1 MKYDICLFGGCSVDL
16 MFYEKEDGT
25 YNKTPD
31 KIVPGGKASNQ
42 AVAASRAGATV
53 TIITRIGKDKI
64 GETIFNNFKYNQ
76 VDTSNI
82 EMINGLKNDFSEIY
96 IDLETKDNE
105 IIRNNTAINS
115 FTPDMIDKYK
125 EVILNS
131 KIILSQLKIPANVS
145 DELINFCYENNK
157 PIIVTPCNPDKL
169 SLSLIDKITIITAN
183 KKECQALFKTD
194 NIEEC
199 VTKYP
204 NKLIVTLGTEGVI
217 YHDGTSIQKIPAIIS
232 DNLQDTT
239 GAGDTFNGNLAYC
252 LTHGYNLKDAIT
264 RSQYASAMKVQV
276 PTAQAGMPYK
286 EELNKYVSEL
296 EDQ

>member
-1 MKYDICLFGGCSVDL
+1 MKYDICIFGGCSVDL

-42 AVAASRAGATV
+42 AVAASRAGAKV

-64 GETIFNNFKYNQ
+64 GETIFNNLKYNE

-82 EMINGLKNDFSEIY
+82 EMIPNLKNDFSEIY

-105 IIRNNTAINS
+105 IIRNTNAINS
-115 FTPDMIDKYK
+115 FTIDMIDKYK
-125 EVILNS
+125 DILLNS
-131 KIILSQLKIPANVS
+131 KMVASQLKVPKNVS
-145 DELINFCYENNK
+145 DTLINFCYENNI

-169 SLSLIDKITIITAN
+169 SLDLIDKISIITAN
-183 KKECQALFKTD
+183 KKECEAIFNTA

-204 NKLIVTLGTEGVI
+204 NKLIVTLGTKGVI
-217 YHDGTSIQKIPAIIS
+217 YHDGTSIVRLPAILS
-232 DNLQDTT
+232 DNLKDTT

-252 LTHGYNLKDAIT
+252 LTHGYTLNDAIV
-264 RSQYASAMKVQV
+264 RSQYASSMKVQV
-276 PTAQAGMPYK
+276 PTAQAGMPDK
-286 EELNKYVSEL
+286 EELDRYV
-296 EDQ
+296 EDLNN

>member
-1 MKYDICLFGGCSVDL
+1 MKYDICIFGGCSVDL

-42 AVAASRAGATV
+42 AVAASRAGAKV

-64 GETIFNNFKYNQ
+64 GETIFNNLKYNE

-82 EMINGLKNDFSEIY
+82 EMIPNLKNDFSEIY

-105 IIRNNTAINS
+105 IIRNTNAINS
-115 FTPDMIDKYK
+115 FTIDMIDKYK
-125 EVILNS
+125 DILLNS
-131 KIILSQLKIPANVS
+131 KMVASQLKVPKNVS
-145 DELINFCYENNK
+145 DTLINFCYENNI

-169 SLSLIDKITIITAN
+169 SLDLIDKISIITAN
-183 KKECQALFKTD
+183 EKECEAIFNTN

-204 NKLIVTLGTEGVI
+204 NKLIVTLGTKGVI
-217 YHDGTSIQKIPAIIS
+217 YHDGTSIVRLPAILS
-232 DNLQDTT
+232 DNLKDTT

-252 LTHGYNLKDAIT
+252 LTHGYTLNDAIV
-264 RSQYASAMKVQV
+264 RSQYASSMKVQV
-276 PTAQAGMPYK
+276 PTAQAGMPDK
-286 EELNKYVSEL
+286 EELDRYV
-296 EDQ
+296 EDLNN

>member
-1 MKYDICLFGGCSVDL
+1 MKYDICIFGGCSVDL

-25 YNKTPD
+25 YNTNPD

-42 AVAASRAGATV
+42 AVAASRAGAKV

-64 GETIFNNFKYNQ
+64 GETIYNNLKYND

-82 EMINGLKNDFSEIY
+82 EMIPNLKNDFSEIY

-105 IIRNNTAINS
+105 IIRNTSSINS
-115 FTPDMIDKYK
+115 FTVDMIEKYRD
-125 EVILNS
+125 VLLNS
-131 KIILSQLKIPANVS
+131 SIIASQLKVPKNVS
-145 DELINFCYENNK
+145 DSLINFCYENNK

-169 SLSLIDKITIITAN
+169 SLDLIDKISIITAN
-183 KKECQALFKTD
+183 QKECETIFKTT

-204 NKLIVTLGTEGVI
+204 NKLIVTLGKEGVI
-217 YHDGTSIQKIPAIIS
+217 YHDGTNIVRLPAILS
-232 DNLQDTT
+232 DNLKDTT

-252 LTHGYNLKDAIT
+252 LTHGYTLKDAIV
-264 RSQYASAMKVQV
+264 RSQYASSMKVQV
-276 PTAQAGMPYK
+276 PTAQAGMPDK
-286 EELNKYVSEL
+286 EELDKYV
-296 EDQ
+296 EDFNN

>member
-1 MKYDICLFGGCSVDL
+1 MKYDICIFGGCSVDL

-25 YNKTPD
+25 YNKSPD

-42 AVAASRAGATV
+42 AVAASRAGAKV

-64 GETIFNNFKYNQ
+64 GETIYNNLKYNE

-82 EMINGLKNDFSEIY
+82 EMIPNLKNDFSEIY

-105 IIRNNTAINS
+105 IIRNNSAINS
-115 FTPDMIDKYK
+115 FTIDMIDKYK
-125 EVILNS
+125 DILLSS
-131 KIILSQLKIPANVS
+131 KLVASQLKVPKDVS
-145 DELINFCYENNK
+145 DYLINFCYENNK

-169 SLSLIDKITIITAN
+169 SLDLIDKISIITAN
-183 KKECQALFKTD
+183 QKECEAIFNTS

-204 NKLIVTLGTEGVI
+204 NKLIVTLGKEGVI
-217 YHDGTSIQKIPAIIS
+217 YHDGTNIVRLPAILS
-232 DNLQDTT
+232 DNLKDTT

-252 LTHGYNLKDAIT
+252 LTHGYSLKDAIV
-264 RSQYASAMKVQV
+264 RSQYASSMKVQV
-276 PTAQAGMPYK
+276 PTAQAGMPDK
-286 EELNKYVSEL
+286 EELDEYI
-296 EDQ
+296 EDLNI

>member
-1 MKYDICLFGGCSVDL
+1 MKYDICIFGGCSVDL

-25 YNKTPD
+25 YNTNPD

-42 AVAASRAGATV
+42 AVAASRAGAKV

-64 GETIFNNFKYNQ
+64 GETIYNNLKYND

-82 EMINGLKNDFSEIY
+82 EMIPNLKNDFSEIY

-105 IIRNNTAINS
+105 IIRNTSSINS
-115 FTPDMIDKYK
+115 FTVDMIEKYK
-125 EVILNS
+125 DVLLNS
-131 KIILSQLKIPANVS
+131 SIIASQLKVPKNVS
-145 DELINFCYENNK
+145 DSLINFCYENNK

-169 SLSLIDKITIITAN
+169 SLDLIDKISIITAN
-183 KKECQALFKTD
+183 QKECETIFKTT

-204 NKLIVTLGTEGVI
+204 NKLIVTLGKEGVI
-217 YHDGTSIQKIPAIIS
+217 YHDGTNIVRLPAILS
-232 DNLQDTT
+232 DNLKDTT

-252 LTHGYNLKDAIT
+252 LTHGYTLKDAIV
-264 RSQYASAMKVQV
+264 RSLYASSMKVQV
-276 PTAQAGMPYK
+276 PTAQAGMPDK
-286 EELNKYVSEL
+286 EELDKYV
-296 EDQ
+296 EDFNN

>member
-1 MKYDICLFGGCSVDL
+1 MKYDICIFGGCSVDL

-25 YNKTPD
+25 YNTNPD

-42 AVAASRAGATV
+42 AVAASRAGAKV

-64 GETIFNNFKYNQ
+64 GETIYNNLKYND

-82 EMINGLKNDFSEIY
+82 EMIPNLKNDFSEIY

-105 IIRNNTAINS
+105 IIRNTSSINS
-115 FTPDMIDKYK
+115 FTVDMIEKYK
-125 EVILNS
+125 DVLLNS
-131 KIILSQLKIPANVS
+131 SIIASQLKVPKNVS
-145 DELINFCYENNK
+145 DSLINFCYENNK

-169 SLSLIDKITIITAN
+169 SLDLIDKISIITAN
-183 KKECQALFKTD
+183 QKECETIFKTT

-204 NKLIVTLGTEGVI
+204 NKLIVTLGKEGVI
-217 YHDGTSIQKIPAIIS
+217 YHDGTNIVILPAILS
-232 DNLQDTT
+232 DNLKDTT

-252 LTHGYNLKDAIT
+252 LTHGYTLKDAIV
-264 RSQYASAMKVQV
+264 RSQYASSMKVQV
-276 PTAQAGMPYK
+276 PTAQAGMPDK
-286 EELNKYVSEL
+286 EELDKYV
-296 EDQ
+296 EDFNN

>member
-1 MKYDICLFGGCSVDL
+1 MKYDICIFGGCSVDL

-25 YNKTPD
+25 YNTNPD

-42 AVAASRAGATV
+42 AVAASRAGAKV

-64 GETIFNNFKYNQ
+64 GETIYNNLKYND

-82 EMINGLKNDFSEIY
+82 EMIPNLKNDFSEIY

-105 IIRNNTAINS
+105 IIRNTASINS
-115 FTPDMIDKYK
+115 FTVDMIEKYK
-125 EVILNS
+125 DVLLNS
-131 KIILSQLKIPANVS
+131 SIIASQLKVPKNVS
-145 DELINFCYENNK
+145 DSLINFCYENNK

-169 SLSLIDKITIITAN
+169 SLDLIDKISIITAN
-183 KKECQALFKTD
+183 QKECETIFKTT

-204 NKLIVTLGTEGVI
+204 NKLIVTLGKEGVI
-217 YHDGTSIQKIPAIIS
+217 YHDGTNIVRLPAILS
-232 DNLQDTT
+232 DNLKDTT

-252 LTHGYNLKDAIT
+252 LTHGYTLKDAIV
-264 RSQYASAMKVQV
+264 RSQYASSMKVQV
-276 PTAQAGMPYK
+276 PTAQAGMPDK
-286 EELNKYVSEL
+286 EELDKYV
-296 EDQ
+296 EDFNN

>member
-1 MKYDICLFGGCSVDL
+1 MKYDICIFGGSSVDF

-42 AVAASRAGATV
+42 AVAASRAGAKV

-64 GETIFNNFKYNQ
+64 GETIYNNFKYND

-82 EMINGLKNDFSEIY
+82 EMIDELKNDFSEVY

-105 IIRNNTAINS
+105 IIRNNSAINS
-115 FTPDMIDKYK
+115 FTEDMIEKYK
-125 EVILNS
+125 DVLLNS
-131 KIILSQLKIPANVS
+131 RLIVSQLKVPKNVS
-145 DELINFCYENNK
+145 DKLINFCYENNK

-169 SLSLIDKITIITAN
+169 SLDLIDKISIITAN
-183 KKECQALFKTD
+183 KRECEAIFKTN

-217 YHDGTSIQKIPAIIS
+217 YHNGTNIVRLPAILS
-232 DNLQDTT
+232 DNLKDTT

-252 LTHGYNLKDAIT
+252 LTHDYELKDAIV
-264 RSQYASAMKVQV
+264 RSQYAASMKVQV
-276 PTAQAGMPYK
+276 PTAQAGMPDK
-286 EELNKYVSEL
+286 EELDKYV
-296 EDQ
+296 EDLSN

>member
-1 MKYDICLFGGCSVDL
+1 MKYDICIFGGCSVDL

-25 YNKTPD
+25 YNTNPD

-42 AVAASRAGATV
+42 AVAASRAGAKV

-64 GETIFNNFKYNQ
+64 GETIYNNLKYND

-82 EMINGLKNDFSEIY
+82 EMIPNLKNDFSEIY

-105 IIRNNTAINS
+105 IIRNTSSINS
-115 FTPDMIDKYK
+115 FTVDMIEKYK
-125 EVILNS
+125 DVLLNS
-131 KIILSQLKIPANVS
+131 SIIASQLKVPKNVS
-145 DELINFCYENNK
+145 DSLINFCYENNK

-169 SLSLIDKITIITAN
+169 SLDLIDKISIITAN
-183 KKECQALFKTD
+183 QKECETIFNTT

-204 NKLIVTLGTEGVI
+204 NKLIVTLGKEGVI
-217 YHDGTSIQKIPAIIS
+217 YHDGTNIVRLPAILS
-232 DNLQDTT
+232 DNLKDTT

-252 LTHGYNLKDAIT
+252 LTHGYTLKGAIV
-264 RSQYASAMKVQV
+264 RSQYASSMKVQV
-276 PTAQAGMPYK
+276 PTAQAGMPDK
-286 EELNKYVSEL
+286 EELDKYV
-296 EDQ
+296 EDFNN

>member
-1 MKYDICLFGGCSVDL
+1 MKYDICIFGGCSVDL

-25 YNKTPD
+25 YNTNPD

-42 AVAASRAGATV
+42 AVAASRAGAKV

-64 GETIFNNFKYNQ
+64 GETIYNNLKYND

-82 EMINGLKNDFSEIY
+82 EMIPNLINDFSEIY

-105 IIRNNTAINS
+105 IIRNTSSINS
-115 FTPDMIDKYK
+115 FTVDMIEKYK
-125 EVILNS
+125 DVLLNS
-131 KIILSQLKIPANVS
+131 SIIASQLKVPKNVS
-145 DELINFCYENNK
+145 DSLINFCYENNK

-169 SLSLIDKITIITAN
+169 SLDLIDKISIITAN
-183 KKECQALFKTD
+183 QKECETIFKTT

-204 NKLIVTLGTEGVI
+204 NKLIVTLGKEGVI
-217 YHDGTSIQKIPAIIS
+217 YHDGTNIVRLPAILS
-232 DNLQDTT
+232 DNLKDTT

-252 LTHGYNLKDAIT
+252 LTHGYTLKDAIV
-264 RSQYASAMKVQV
+264 RSQYASSMKVQV
-276 PTAQAGMPYK
+276 PTAQAGMPDK
-286 EELNKYVSEL
+286 EELDKYV
-296 EDQ
+296 EDFNN

>member
-1 MKYDICLFGGCSVDL
+1 MKYDICIFGGCSVDL

-25 YNKTPD
+25 YNTNPD

-42 AVAASRAGATV
+42 AVAASRAGAKV

-64 GETIFNNFKYNQ
+64 GETIYNNLKYND

-82 EMINGLKNDFSEIY
+82 EMIPNLKNDFSEIY

-105 IIRNNTAINS
+105 IIRNTSSINS
-115 FTPDMIDKYK
+115 FTVDMIEKYK
-125 EVILNS
+125 DVLLNS
-131 KIILSQLKIPANVS
+131 SIIASQLKVPKNVS
-145 DELINFCYENNK
+145 DSLINFCYENNK

-169 SLSLIDKITIITAN
+169 SLDLIDKISIITAN
-183 KKECQALFKTD
+183 QKECETIFKTT

-204 NKLIVTLGTEGVI
+204 NKLIVTLGKEGVI
-217 YHDGTSIQKIPAIIS
+217 YHDGTNIVRLPAILS
-232 DNLQDTT
+232 DNLKDTT

-252 LTHGYNLKDAIT
+252 LTHGYTLKDAIV
-264 RSQYASAMKVQV
+264 RSQYASSMKVQV
-276 PTAQAGMPYK
+276 PTTQAGMPDK
-286 EELNKYVSEL
+286 EELDKYV
-296 EDQ
+296 EDFNN

>member
-1 MKYDICLFGGCSVDL
+1 MKYDICIFGGCSVDL

-25 YNKTPD
+25 YNTNPD

-42 AVAASRAGATV
+42 AVAASRAGAKV

-64 GETIFNNFKYNQ
+64 GETIYNNLKYNE
-76 VDTSNI
+76 VDTANI
-82 EMINGLKNDFSEIY
+82 EMVQGIKNDFAEIY

-105 IIRNNTAINS
+105 IIRNSNAINS
-115 FTPDMIDKYK
+115 FTPSLIEKYK
-125 EVILNS
+125 DVLLNS
-131 KIILSQLKIPANVS
+131 KLIATQLKVPKEVS
-145 DELINFCYENNK
+145 DTLIEFCYQNNK

-169 SLSLIDKITIITAN
+169 TIDLIDKISIITAN
-183 KKECQALFKTD
+183 QKECEKIFGTA

-204 NKLIVTLGTEGVI
+204 NKLIVTLGKEGVI
-217 YHDGTSIQKIPAIIS
+217 YHDGQEIVRLPAIIN
-232 DNLQDTT
+232 DNLKDTT

-252 LTHGYNLKDAIT
+252 LTHNYELKDAIV
-264 RSQYASAMKVQV
+264 RSQHASSMKVQV
-276 PTAQAGMPYK
+276 PTAQAGMPYE
-286 EELNKYVSEL
+286 EELDKYVSEI

>member
-1 MKYDICLFGGCSVDL
+1 MKYDICIFGGCSVDL

-25 YNKTPD
+25 YNTNPD

-42 AVAASRAGATV
+42 AVAASRAGAKV

-64 GETIFNNFKYNQ
+64 GETIYNNLKYND

-82 EMINGLKNDFSEIY
+82 EMIPNLKNDFSEIY

-105 IIRNNTAINS
+105 IIRNTSSINS
-115 FTPDMIDKYK
+115 FTVDMIEKYK
-125 EVILNS
+125 DVLLNS
-131 KIILSQLKIPANVS
+131 SIIASQLKVPKNVS
-145 DELINFCYENNK
+145 DSLINFCYENNK

-169 SLSLIDKITIITAN
+169 SLDLIDKISIITAN
-183 KKECQALFKTD
+183 QKECETIFKTT

-204 NKLIVTLGTEGVI
+204 NKLIVTLGKEGVI
-217 YHDGTSIQKIPAIIS
+217 YHDGINIVKLPAILS
-232 DNLQDTT
+232 DNLKDTT

-252 LTHGYNLKDAIT
+252 LTHGYTLKDAIV
-264 RSQYASAMKVQV
+264 RSQYASSMKVQV
-276 PTAQAGMPYK
+276 PTAQAGMPDK
-286 EELNKYVSEL
+286 EELDKYV
-296 EDQ
+296 EDFNN

>member
-1 MKYDICLFGGCSVDL
+1 MKYDICIFGGCSVDL

-25 YNKTPD
+25 YNTNPD

-42 AVAASRAGATV
+42 AVAASRAGAKV

-64 GETIFNNFKYNQ
+64 GETIYNNLKYND

-82 EMINGLKNDFSEIY
+82 EMIPNLKNDFSEIY

-105 IIRNNTAINS
+105 IIRNTSSINS
-115 FTPDMIDKYK
+115 FTVDMIEKYK
-125 EVILNS
+125 DVLLNS
-131 KIILSQLKIPANVS
+131 SIIASQLKVPKNVS
-145 DELINFCYENNK
+145 DSLINFCYENNK

-169 SLSLIDKITIITAN
+169 SLDLIDKISIITAN
-183 KKECQALFKTD
+183 QKECETIFKTT

-204 NKLIVTLGTEGVI
+204 NKLIVTLGKEGVI
-217 YHDGTSIQKIPAIIS
+217 YHDGTNIVRLPAILS
-232 DNLQDTT
+232 DNLKDTT

-252 LTHGYNLKDAIT
+252 LTHGYTLKDAIV
-264 RSQYASAMKVQV
+264 RSQYASSMKVQV
-276 PTAQAGMPYK
+276 PTAQAGMPDK
-286 EELNKYVSEL
+286 EELDKYV
-296 EDQ
+296 EDFNN

>member
-1 MKYDICLFGGCSVDL
+1 MKYDICIFGGCSVDL

-25 YNKTPD
+25 YNTNPD

-42 AVAASRAGATV
+42 AVAASRAGAKV

-64 GETIFNNFKYNQ
+64 GETIYNNLKYND

-82 EMINGLKNDFSEIY
+82 EMIPNLKNDFSEIY

-105 IIRNNTAINS
+105 IIRNTSSINS
-115 FTPDMIDKYK
+115 FTVDMIEKYK
-125 EVILNS
+125 DVLLNS
-131 KIILSQLKIPANVS
+131 SIIASQLKVPKNVS
-145 DELINFCYENNK
+145 DSLINFCYENNK

-169 SLSLIDKITIITAN
+169 SLSLIEKITIITAN

-204 NKLIVTLGTEGVI
+204 NKLIVTLGKEGVI
-217 YHDGTSIQKIPAIIS
+217 YHDGTNIVRLPAILS
-232 DNLQDTT
+232 DNLKDTT

-276 PTAQAGMPYK
+276 PTAQAGMPDK
-286 EELNKYVSEL
+286 EELDKYV
-296 EDQ
+296 EDFNN

>member
-1 MKYDICLFGGCSVDL
+1 MKYDICIFGGCSVDL

-25 YNKTPD
+25 YNTNPD

-42 AVAASRAGATV
+42 AVAASRAGAKV

-64 GETIFNNFKYNQ
+64 GETIYNNLKYND

-82 EMINGLKNDFSEIY
+82 EMIPNLKNDFSEIY

-105 IIRNNTAINS
+105 IIRNTSSINS
-115 FTPDMIDKYK
+115 FTVDMIEKYK
-125 EVILNS
+125 DVLLNS
-131 KIILSQLKIPANVS
+131 SIIASQLKVPKNVS
-145 DELINFCYENNK
+145 DSLINFCYENNK

-169 SLSLIDKITIITAN
+169 SLDLIDKISIITAN
-183 KKECQALFKTD
+183 QKDCETIFKTT

-204 NKLIVTLGTEGVI
+204 NKLIVTLGKEGVI
-217 YHDGTSIQKIPAIIS
+217 YHDGINIVRLPAILN
-232 DNLQDTT
+232 DNLKDTT

-252 LTHGYNLKDAIT
+252 LTHGYTLKDAIV
-264 RSQYASAMKVQV
+264 RSQYASSMKVQV
-276 PTAQAGMPYK
+276 PTAQAGMPDK
-286 EELNKYVSEL
+286 EELDKYV
-296 EDQ
+296 EDFNN

>member
-1 MKYDICLFGGCSVDL
+1 MKYDICIFGGCSVDF

-25 YNKTPD
+25 YNNNPD

-42 AVAASRAGATV
+42 AVAASRAGAKV

-64 GETIFNNFKYNQ
+64 GETIYNNLKYND

-82 EMINGLKNDFSEIY
+82 EMIPNIKNDFSEIY

-105 IIRNNTAINS
+105 IIRNNSAINS
-115 FTPDMIDKYK
+115 FTIDMIDKYK
-125 EVILNS
+125 NILLNS
-131 KIILSQLKIPANVS
+131 KIIVSQLKIPKDVS
-145 DELINFCYENNK
+145 DGLINFCYKNNK

-169 SLSLIDKITIITAN
+169 SLDLIEKISIITAN
-183 KKECQALFKTD
+183 QKECESIFKTS

-199 VTKYP
+199 ITKYP
-204 NKLIVTLGTEGVI
+204 NKLIVTLGKEGVM
-217 YHDGTSIQKIPAIIS
+217 YHDGTSIVKLPAILN
-232 DNLQDTT
+232 DNLKDTT

-264 RSQYASAMKVQV
+264 RSQYAAAMKVQV
-276 PTAQAGMPYK
+276 PTAQAGMPSK
-286 EELNKYVSEL
+286 EKLDEYIEDLNN
-296 EDQ
+296 

>member
-1 MKYDICLFGGCSVDL
+1 MKYDICIFGGCSVDL

-25 YNKTPD
+25 YNTNPD

-42 AVAASRAGATV
+42 AVAASRAGAKV

-64 GETIFNNFKYNQ
+64 GETIYNNLKYND

-82 EMINGLKNDFSEIY
+82 EMIPNLKNDFSEIY

-105 IIRNNTAINS
+105 IIRNTASINS
-115 FTPDMIDKYK
+115 FTVDMIEKYK
-125 EVILNS
+125 DVLLNS
-131 KIILSQLKIPANVS
+131 SIIASQLKVPKNVS
-145 DELINFCYENNK
+145 DSLINFCYENNK

-169 SLSLIDKITIITAN
+169 SLDLIDKISIITAN
-183 KKECQALFKTD
+183 QKECETIFKTT

-204 NKLIVTLGTEGVI
+204 NKLIVTLGKEGVI
-217 YHDGTSIQKIPAIIS
+217 YHDGTNIVRLPAILS
-232 DNLQDTT
+232 DNLKDTT

-276 PTAQAGMPYK
+276 PTAQAGMPDK
-286 EELNKYVSEL
+286 EELDKYV
-296 EDQ
+296 EDFNN

>member
-1 MKYDICLFGGCSVDL
+1 MKYDICIFGGCSVDL

-25 YNKTPD
+25 YNTNPD

-42 AVAASRAGATV
+42 AVAASRAGAKV

-64 GETIFNNFKYNQ
+64 GETIYNNLKYND

-82 EMINGLKNDFSEIY
+82 EMIPNLKNDFSEIY

-105 IIRNNTAINS
+105 IIRNTSSINS
-115 FTPDMIDKYK
+115 FTVDMIEKYK
-125 EVILNS
+125 DVLLNS
-131 KIILSQLKIPANVS
+131 SIIASQLKVPKNVS
-145 DELINFCYENNK
+145 DSLINFCYENNK

-169 SLSLIDKITIITAN
+169 SLDLIDKISIITAN
-183 KKECQALFKTD
+183 QKECETIFKTT

-204 NKLIVTLGTEGVI
+204 NKLIVTLGKEGVI
-217 YHDGTSIQKIPAIIS
+217 YHDGTNIVRLPAILS
-232 DNLQDTT
+232 DNLKDTT

-252 LTHGYNLKDAIT
+252 LTHGYTLKDAIV
-264 RSQYASAMKVQV
+264 RSQYASSMKVQV
-276 PTAQAGMPYK
+276 ATAQAGMPDK
-286 EELNKYVSEL
+286 EELDKYV
-296 EDQ
+296 EDFNN

>member
-1 MKYDICLFGGCSVDL
+1 MKYDICIFGGCSVDL

-25 YNKTPD
+25 YNTNPD

-42 AVAASRAGATV
+42 AVAASRAGAKV

-64 GETIFNNFKYNQ
+64 GETIYNNLKYND

-82 EMINGLKNDFSEIY
+82 EMIPNLKNDFSEIY

-105 IIRNNTAINS
+105 IIRNTSSINS
-115 FTPDMIDKYK
+115 FTVDMIEKYK
-125 EVILNS
+125 DVLLNS
-131 KIILSQLKIPANVS
+131 SIIASQLKVPKNVS
-145 DELINFCYENNK
+145 DSLINFCYENNK

-169 SLSLIDKITIITAN
+169 SLDLIDKISIITAN
-183 KKECQALFKTD
+183 QKECETIFKTT

-204 NKLIVTLGTEGVI
+204 NKLIVTLGKEGVI
-217 YHDGTSIQKIPAIIS
+217 YHDGTNIVRLPAILS
-232 DNLQDTT
+232 DNLKDTT

-252 LTHGYNLKDAIT
+252 LTHGYTLKDAIV
-264 RSQYASAMKVQV
+264 RSQYASSM
-276 PTAQAGMPYK
+276 
-286 EELNKYVSEL
+286 
-296 EDQ
+296 

>member
-1 MKYDICLFGGCSVDL
+1 MKYDICIFGGCSVDL

-25 YNKTPD
+25 YNTNPD

-42 AVAASRAGATV
+42 AVAASRAGAKV

-64 GETIFNNFKYNQ
+64 GETIYNNLKYND

-82 EMINGLKNDFSEIY
+82 EMIPNLKNDFSEIY

-105 IIRNNTAINS
+105 IIRNTSSINS
-115 FTPDMIDKYK
+115 FTVDMIEKYK
-125 EVILNS
+125 DVLLNS
-131 KIILSQLKIPANVS
+131 SIIASQLKVPKNVS
-145 DELINFCYENNK
+145 DSLINFCYENNK

-169 SLSLIDKITIITAN
+169 SLDLIDKISIITAN
-183 KKECQALFKTD
+183 QKECETIFKTT

-204 NKLIVTLGTEGVI
+204 NKLIVTLGKEGVI
-217 YHDGTSIQKIPAIIS
+217 YHDGINIVRLPAILN
-232 DNLQDTT
+232 DNLKDTT

-252 LTHGYNLKDAIT
+252 LTHGYTLKDAIV
-264 RSQYASAMKVQV
+264 RSQYASSMKVQV
-276 PTAQAGMPYK
+276 PTAQAGMPDK
-286 EELNKYVSEL
+286 EELDKYV
-296 EDQ
+296 EDFNN

>member
-1 MKYDICLFGGCSVDL
+1 MKYDICIFGGCSVDL

-42 AVAASRAGATV
+42 AVAASRAGAKV

-64 GETIFNNFKYNQ
+64 GETIYNNFKYNQ
-76 VDTSNI
+76 VDTTNI
-82 EMINGLKNDFSEIY
+82 EMVEGLKNDFAEIY

-105 IIRNNTAINS
+105 IIRNTTAINS
-115 FTPDMIDKYK
+115 FTEDLIDTYK
-125 EVILNS
+125 DVILNS
-131 KIILSQLKIPANVS
+131 KLVVSQLKVPKNIS
-145 DELINFCYENNK
+145 DTLINFCYENNK

-169 SLSLIDKITIITAN
+169 SLDLIDKISIITAN
-183 KKECQALFKTD
+183 KKECEAIFKTT

-204 NKLIVTLGTEGVI
+204 NKLIVTLGKDGVI
-217 YHDGTSIQKIPAIIS
+217 YHDGTSIVKLPAILS
-232 DNLQDTT
+232 DNLKDTT

-252 LTHGYNLKDAIT
+252 LTHNYRLKDAII
-264 RSQYASAMKVQV
+264 RSQYASSMKVQV
-276 PTAQAGMPYK
+276 PTAQAGMPDK
-286 EELNKYVSEL
+286 EELDKYV
-296 EDQ
+296 EDLNN

>member
-1 MKYDICLFGGCSVDL
+1 MKYDVCVLGGCSVDL
-16 MFYEKEDGT
+16 MYYEKKDGT
-25 YNKTPD
+25 YNKSPD

-42 AVAASRAGATV
+42 AVAASRAGAKV

-64 GETIFNNFKYNQ
+64 GETIYNNLKYND

-82 EMINGLKNDFSEIY
+82 EMIPNLKNDFSEIY

-105 IIRNNTAINS
+105 IVRNSNAINS
-115 FTPDMIDKYK
+115 FTPDLVDKYK
-125 EVILNS
+125 EVLMAS
-131 KIILSQLKIPANVS
+131 KIITAQLKVPKEVS
-145 DELINFCYENNK
+145 DKLIEFCHQNNK
-157 PIIVTPCNPDKL
+157 FLIITPCNPEKL
-169 SLSLIDKITIITAN
+169 SLEQIDKISLITAN
-183 KKECQALFKTD
+183 KNECAKIFNTT

-217 YHDGTSIQKIPAIIS
+217 YHDGNEIIKIPAILS

-252 LTHGYNLKDAIT
+252 LINGYSLKDAII
-264 RSQYASAMKVQV
+264 RSQYASSMKVQV
-276 PTAQAGMPYK
+276 PTAQGGMPDK
-286 EELNKYVSEL
+286 EELNKYMAEIQ
-296 EDQ
+296 E